1 MRILSIIAAA
11 CAVGGSVHT
20 QVQHD
25 ATCQTGEI
33 DMKLITI
40 SLVALALS
48 ATTALAQNR
57 SFYGPSGQ
65 YLGSA
70 NTSGNTTTFYGP
82 AGQYQGSANTFGN
95 TTTYYGSSGQYQGS
109 SNSFG
114 GGLNNNFGNNS
125 RRGFGGF

>member
-1 MRILSIIAAA
+1 
-11 CAVGGSVHT
+11 
-20 QVQHD
+20 
-25 ATCQTGEI
+25 
-33 DMKLITI
+33 MKLITL

-48 ATTALAQNR
+48 ATTVLAQTTQ
-57 SFYGPSGQ
+57 FYGPSGQ
-65 YLGSA
+65 FQGSA
-70 NTSGNTTTFYGP
+70 TRFGNTTTFYGP

-95 TTTYYGSSGQYQGS
+95 TTTYYGSTGQYQGN

>member
-1 MRILSIIAAA
+1 
-11 CAVGGSVHT
+11 
-20 QVQHD
+20 
-25 ATCQTGEI
+25 
-33 DMKLITI
+33 MKLITL

-65 YLGSA
+65 YLGST
-70 NTSGNTTTFYGP
+70 NTFGNTTTFYGP

-114 GGLNNNFGNNS
+114 GGLNSNFGNNS

>member
-1 MRILSIIAAA
+1 
-11 CAVGGSVHT
+11 
-20 QVQHD
+20 
-25 ATCQTGEI
+25 
-33 DMKLITI
+33 MKLITL

-48 ATTALAQNR
+48 ATTALAQAR

-70 NTSGNTTTFYGP
+70 NTFGNTTTFYGP

-109 SNSFG
+109 SSSFG